1 MRASSGL
8 AAGLLLLLP
17 CSTVTTYLHAPSA
30 STPPVR
36 RAGAVRLGLGD
47 LAPPATAAPASSA
60 REREAALVRWLEA
73 KGVYLSNKAGWGVAP
88 HPLRVESETVEDFEL
103 SGRGILAS
111 KNIAQGEAIVRIP
124 SSILLTREAARRI
137 LGPSVVPADLNEY
150 LAIALLLLHERAKGA
165 SSFWGP
171 YIDILPTAEEVG
183 QTWLWSDEDLA
194 LLSGSGVLDATASL
208 RAKVH
213 REHASMLE
221 TVVRPNGLDEAAYSL
236 EAFEWAFSMLF
247 SRAINLRETEELAL
261 VPYADLLNHSPYSA
275 SYFNYN
281 NIPLSKDREVVLYAD
296 RAYAR
301 NDQVCV
307 RAPTLALRVIACTH
321 PRPAVSGR
329 SSSPTARSRT
339 RS

>member
-321 PRPAVSGR
+321 PRPESDCMHLP
-329 SSSPTARSRT
+329 SP
-339 RS
+339 